1 MSGANRYEM
10 PADAM
15 LQIAEGE
22 SLLVKLV
29 DEEMYALN
37 QTGTE
42 IVRRIV
48 DGQTVD
54 SVIGELS
61 DVYGADRADV
71 ARDVQDLIQD
81 LVQRGLLVVRD
92 DARRDGSQPG

>member
-1 MSGANRYEM
+1 MTGANRYEM
-10 PADAM
+10 PPDAM
-15 LQIAEGE
+15 LQIADGE

-61 DVYGADRADV
+61 DIYGADSADV
-71 ARDVQDLIQD
+71 ARDVQDLIKD
-81 LVQRGLLVVRD
+81 LVKRGLLVARD
-92 DARRDGSQPG
+92 DAHRDGSQPG